1 MSKTLSQAVSP
12 EALSKSH
19 LRLWLKMLRLCSGV
33 KGTLKER
40 LKAEFNTTLPRFDV
54 MAALYRY
61 QEGLKMSELSC
72 ILRVSNGNVTGIVD
86 RLEQEGLIA
95 RYPVVAD
102 RRAVMVRLTGKGKK
116 EFKIQAKA
124 HEAWITELFS
134 AVTQARYRVLIEELN
149 IILTQPSLPTSN
161 IKSVK

>member
-1 MSKTLSQAVSP
+1 MNNTLLQTTAS

-33 KGTLKER
+33 KSTLKER

-61 QEGLKMSELSC
+61 QDGLKMSELSSV
-72 ILRVSNGNVTGIVD
+72 LRVSNGNVTGIVD

-95 RYPVVAD
+95 RFPVATD
-102 RRAVMVRLTGKGKK
+102 RRAIVVKLTENGSKA
-116 EFKIQAKA
+116 FALQAKA

-134 AVTQARYRVLIEELN
+134 EVTHERYTVLIEELN
-149 IILTQPSLPTSN
+149 VILTQFSSPASN
-161 IKSVK
+161 VKPVK